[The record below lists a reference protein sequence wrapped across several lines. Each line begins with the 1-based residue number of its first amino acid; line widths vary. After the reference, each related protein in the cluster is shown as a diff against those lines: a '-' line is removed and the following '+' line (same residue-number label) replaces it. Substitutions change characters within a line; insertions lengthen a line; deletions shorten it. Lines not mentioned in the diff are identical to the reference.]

1 MAAAR
6 GFITVATG
14 RREYYVLAHNLL
26 LSYRFHTKDPLP
38 FAILCD
44 RENALTRDFDDVVV
58 IDSPKRSFTDKF
70 RILDLSPYD
79 ESIFI
84 DADSLA
90 YSDLNGLWDVFKD
103 APPFGILG
111 RACPPDSD
119 RVWLDPGNAGI
130 YKEKLEYLII
140 CQGGIYYVRKDGL
153 KDFRD
158 TVDYIL
164 GHYAEFKFRLFPS
177 VPSDETIFSLACSVH
192 RYLPPCTWSH
202 IFGYYPDIK
211 RFYGLDIRSGVLE
224 YIFNWQKE
232 GKHYPENGSF
242 LLHWGSV
249 ATRSK
254 PYILEA
260 ERLRSAS
267 EGKAVRP
274 LRIAFAC
281 AGAWFRSAPAALIP
295 NGIKSAIYKLLH
307 KKQ

>member
-44 RENALTRDFDDVVV
+44 RENTLTRDFDDVVV

-70 RILDLSPYD
+70 CILDLSPYD

-90 YSDLNGLWDVFKD
+90 YSALNGLWDVFKD

-140 CQGGIYYVRKDGL
+140 CQGGIYYVRKDGV
-153 KDFRD
+153 KDFSY
-158 TVDYIL
+158 TVD
-164 GHYAEFKFRLFPS
+164 
-177 VPSDETIFSLACSVH
+177 
-192 RYLPPCTWSH
+192 
-202 IFGYYPDIK
+202 
-211 RFYGLDIRSGVLE
+211 
-224 YIFNWQKE
+224 
-232 GKHYPENGSF
+232 
-242 LLHWGSV
+242 
-249 ATRSK
+249 
-254 PYILEA
+254 
-260 ERLRSAS
+260 
-267 EGKAVRP
+267 
-274 LRIAFAC
+274 
-281 AGAWFRSAPAALIP
+281 
-295 NGIKSAIYKLLH
+295 
-307 KKQ
+307 